1 MADGNRLKIMHS
13 QLVGKLKSD
22 LNDRRYFCDLFK
34 SDFLYLTKR
43 DEQNRQKE
51 QPANRQM
58 GNKRV

>member
-34 SDFLYLTKR
+34 SDFLYLYERK
-43 DEQNRQKE
+43 KE
-51 QPANRQM
+51 QEN
-58 GNKRV
+58 G